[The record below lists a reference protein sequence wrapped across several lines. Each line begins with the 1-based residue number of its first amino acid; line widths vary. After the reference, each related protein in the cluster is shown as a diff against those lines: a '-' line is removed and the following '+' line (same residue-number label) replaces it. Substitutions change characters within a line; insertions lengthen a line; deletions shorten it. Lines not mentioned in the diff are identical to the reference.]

1 MYRSKL
7 ELLDKALSLA
17 GLTIGELANQLN
29 VIPPSDLKK
38 KKGWM
43 GQLIELALGASAGS
57 KPIQDF
63 PEIGVE
69 LKTIPVDI
77 NLKPIESTY
86 ICTAQLIRT
95 HELIWEKTH
104 LRNKLSEILWLPIIG
119 NKNDSFLIKTI
130 GTAFLWQ
137 PDNNE
142 INLLRQDWE
151 ELMAMISEGKIET
164 ISARTGQVLQLRP
177 KAANGSALTNAIG
190 LNGTIIQTRPR
201 GFYLRTAFTAQILK
215 NHYQ

>member
-119 NKNDSFLIKTI
+119 NKNDAFLIKTI

-137 PDNNE
+137 PDDNE

-151 ELMAMISEGKIET
+151 ELMEMISEGKIET

-177 KAANGSALTNAIG
+177 KAANGSALTDAIG

>member
-7 ELLDKALSLA
+7 ELLEKALSLA

-69 LKTIPVDI
+69 LKTIPVDT

-86 ICTAQLIRT
+86 ICTTQLIRT

-137 PDNNE
+137 PDDNE

-151 ELMAMISEGKIET
+151 ELMEMISEGKIES

-215 NHYQ
+215 NHYR

>member
-1 MYRSKL
+1 MYRTKL